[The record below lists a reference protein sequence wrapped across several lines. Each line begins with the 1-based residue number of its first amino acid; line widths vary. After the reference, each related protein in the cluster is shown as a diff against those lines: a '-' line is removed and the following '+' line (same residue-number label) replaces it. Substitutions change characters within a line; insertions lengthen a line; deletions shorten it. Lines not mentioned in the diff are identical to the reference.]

1 MTKKMTVEQSSYA
14 EHVSEKLRKKNEKKN
29 EKKKGNGARCIE
41 AQGEDSCNGPSP
53 LC

>member
-1 MTKKMTVEQSSYA
+1 MTVEQSSYA
-14 EHVSEKLRKKNEKKN
+14 LSMSEKLRETNLKKY

-41 AQGEDSCNGPSP
+41 AQGEDSCNGPPP